1 MRQTQAEK
9 METIRLVEESE
20 LSVRQTLRELG
31 VSRTTFYEWYARYR
45 MGGYDAL
52 AARKSEARRFWNRI
66 PDVERKRVVK
76 IALERPEDSPRQLA
90 WYITDRVGYFVSES
104 SVYRILRDFDL
115 LASPAFTVIRAA
127 EKFAH
132 PTERVHQMWQTDFTY
147 FKIIGWGWYY
157 LATVLDDYSRYVIAW
172 KLYTTM
178 EAEDVKDLLER
189 AIQKTGVAH
198 VAVRYRPRL
207 LSDNG
212 SCYISHKLAEYLDE
226 KDMQHSRG
234 KPYHPMTQGK
244 IERYHRSMKNVV
256 NLHRYFFPWELEEQ
270 LAQFVEH
277 YNNGRYHEAL
287 GNVTPADMYFGRHRE
302 IVTRREQIKRRT
314 LKQRKVYNLR
324 VAQRE
329 LYQQTTL
336 KPSIP
341 QTRKVSGTL

>member
-31 VSRTTFYEWYARYR
+31 VNRATFYEWYARYR
-45 MGGYDAL
+45 AGGYDAL
-52 AARKSEARRFWNRI
+52 GVRKPQARRFWNRI
-66 PDVERKRVVK
+66 PDAERERVVK
-76 IALERPEDSPRQLA
+76 VALERPEDSPRELA
-90 WYITDRVGYFVSES
+90 WYITDRVGYYLSES

-115 LASPAFTVIRAA
+115 LASPAFTVIKAA
-127 EKFAH
+127 KKFSH
-132 PTERVHQMWQTDFTY
+132 PTQGVHEMWQTDFTY

-157 LATVLDDYSRYVIAW
+157 LATILDDYSRYVIAW
-172 KLYTTM
+172 KLYTSM
-178 EAEDVKDLLER
+178 EAEDVKDLLET
-189 AIQKTGVAH
+189 AIEKTGVEHA
-198 VAVRYRPRL
+198 AVRYRPRL

-212 SCYISHKLAEYLDE
+212 SCYISAKLAEYLHQ

-256 NLHRYFFPWELEEQ
+256 NLNTYYFTWELEAEV
-270 LAQFVEH
+270 ARFVEH
-277 YNNGRYHEAL
+277 YNNERYHESL
-287 GNVTPADMYFGRHRE
+287 GNVTPADVYFGRHRE
-302 IVTRREQIKRRT
+302 IFTRREQIKRRT

-324 VAQRE
+324 AAQRE
-329 LYQQTTL
+329 LHQQTTL

-341 QTRKVSGTL
+341 QTRQMSGTL